1 MASLYRTYR
10 PRTFE
15 DVVGQDHIVRTL
27 GAAVEQGRIAHA
39 YLFSGPRGT
48 GKTSLAKILAKA
60 LNCENGPTATPDG
73 TCEICRRIH
82 DATALD
88 VIEMDAASHRGID
101 DIREI
106 VERVAQQPAE
116 GRYKI
121 YILDEAHSLTADA
134 SNALLKTLE
143 EPPPHV
149 VFVLCTTDP
158 AKLLSTIRSRCQ
170 RFAFRRPGPGELVR
184 VLSRVCEAEKI
195 EAPDA
200 VLHLIARAGAGSY
213 RDALTILDQLSTA
226 GDGAISVEDA
236 VRLLGLVPEQALVDI
251 VDLIA
256 QGEPG
261 ELLRRIDALAESG
274 QDMHGLL
281 DSLLGHL
288 RLIYLLQH
296 AETLPESEAAAP
308 DRMAELARQA
318 LALPPAE
325 TLRAIDL
332 LAAALRDIRDGSDA
346 RMPLEVALI
355 TAARPAASAAPGA
368 LLARVERIEHALAS
382 EAPAPAP
389 PPPAPSA
396 PPAPP
401 VATPPPPPAPPLH
414 LRRWQRR
421 RRPLRRPRPPPRP
434 PRQEPD
440 PPAAPASPPPA
451 APLAPPPPAEF
462 ATVAAGWGEA
472 LGQLTG
478 PARGVLSASR
488 PTAVEGSS
496 VLVEVSAPLLSS
508 SQRYGEQLAEAIA
521 AALAVRLEPRFV
533 AVAQPLE
540 RGADRW
546 RWHDF
551 RGGAAG
557 AAAPPSRRDRGSRM
571 SIDPQKMMKMAAQMQ
586 ADMAAAQQALGEE
599 RVEATAG
606 GGMVKAIAS
615 GNGDLIGIEI
625 DPEAVDP
632 DEVEL
637 LQDMV
642 LAAITEAFR
651 QAAALQ
657 QERMGAITGGLGGL
671 GLPGFS
677 RRALPGGRLAGDA
690 ACPSARRGSA
700 NGSAPRVPPAA
711 RAA

>member
-1 MASLYRTYR
+1 VASLYRTYR

-27 GAAVEQGRIAHA
+27 GSAVEQGRIAHA

-73 TCEICRRIH
+73 TCAICMRIH

-106 VERVAQQPAE
+106 RERVAQQPAE

-184 VLSRVCEAEKI
+184 VLSRVCEAEGI
-195 EAPDA
+195 EASDA

-226 GDGAISVEDA
+226 SDGAISVEDA
-236 VRLLGLVPEQALVDI
+236 VRLLGLVPEQALVDL

-308 DRMAELARQA
+308 DRSAELARQA
-318 LALPPAE
+318 LALPPSE
-325 TLRAIDL
+325 TLRTIDL

-368 LLARVERIEHALAS
+368 LLARVERLEHAVAS
-382 EAPAPAP
+382 ETATPPPAPAATPAAAPAAPAAAPAAASAPPPPPVAEEAPAP
-389 PPPAPSA
+389 PPPVAEPRVEAAAPA
-396 PPAPP
+396 EPDPPAGEAAP
-401 VATPPPPPAPPLH
+401 ASAPPPAPP
-414 LRRWQRR
+414 
-421 RRPLRRPRPPPRP
+421 
-434 PRQEPD
+434 
-440 PPAAPASPPPA
+440 
-451 APLAPPPPAEF
+451 PAEL

-472 LGQLTG
+472 LGQLSG

-521 AALAVRLEPRFV
+521 AALALRLEPRFV
-533 AVAQPLE
+533 AVAQP
-540 RGADRW
+540 
-546 RWHDF
+546 
-551 RGGAAG
+551 AG
-557 AAAPPSRRDRGSRM
+557 AAPTD
-571 SIDPQKMMKMAAQMQ
+571 
-586 ADMAAAQQALGEE
+586 
-599 RVEATAG
+599 
-606 GGMVKAIAS
+606 
-615 GNGDLIGIEI
+615 GDGTIS
-625 DPEAVDP
+625 
-632 DEVEL
+632 EVEL
-637 LQDMV
+637 LEQLRRRLD
-642 LAAITEAFR
+642 ATE
-651 QAAALQ
+651 
-657 QERMGAITGGLGGL
+657 E
-671 GLPGFS
+671 
-677 RRALPGGRLAGDA
+677 AG
-690 ACPSARRGSA
+690 
-700 NGSAPRVPPAA
+700 
-711 RAA
+711 

>member
-10 PRTFE
+10 PRTFA

-27 GAAVEQGRIAHA
+27 GAAVDQGRIAHA

-60 LNCENGPTATPDG
+60 LNCERGPTSEPDG
-73 TCEICRRIH
+73 TCPICLRIH

-106 VERVAQQPAE
+106 RERVAQQPAE

-121 YILDEAHSLTADA
+121 YILDEAHSLTPDA
-134 SNALLKTLE
+134 SNALLTTLE

-170 RFAFRRPGPGELVR
+170 RFAFRRPGPGELVK
-184 VLSRVCEAEKI
+184 VLSRVCEAEGI

-200 VLHLIARAGAGSY
+200 VLHLVARAGAGSY

-226 GDGAISVEDA
+226 SDGPIAVEDA
-236 VRLLGLVPEQALVDI
+236 VRLLGLVPEQALVDL

-296 AETLPESEAAAP
+296 AEVLPESEAAAP
-308 DRMAELARQA
+308 DRMAELQRQA
-318 LALPPAE
+318 QSLPAAE
-325 TLRAIDL
+325 TLRTIDL
-332 LAAALRDIRDGSDA
+332 LATALRDVRDGSDA
-346 RMPLEVALI
+346 RLPLEVALI

-368 LLARVERIEHALAS
+368 LLARVERLEHAVSS
-382 EAPAPAP
+382 ERPATAAPAPAP
-389 PPPAPSA
+389 ATA
-396 PPAPP
+396 PPS
-401 VATPPPPPAPPLH
+401 TPPPPAPAPAA
-414 LRRWQRR
+414 QAESAESA
-421 RRPLRRPRPPPRP
+421 PPSRPPGDPGP
-434 PRQEPD
+434 GAAEAEPAVPAPAPEPAPAAEPD
-440 PPAAPASPPPA
+440 
-451 APLAPPPPAEF
+451 LAPPPAELD
-462 ATVAAGWGEA
+462 AVAAGWSDA

-496 VLVEVSAPLLSS
+496 VVVEVSAPLLSS
-508 SQRYGEQLAEAIA
+508 SQRYGEQLADAIA
-521 AALAVRLEPRFV
+521 TALAVRLEPRFV
-533 AVAQPLE
+533 AVAQ
-540 RGADRW
+540 
-546 RWHDF
+546 
-551 RGGAAG
+551 AAG
-557 AAAPPSRRDRGSRM
+557 ALPTD
-571 SIDPQKMMKMAAQMQ
+571 
-586 ADMAAAQQALGEE
+586 
-599 RVEATAG
+599 
-606 GGMVKAIAS
+606 
-615 GNGDLIGIEI
+615 GDGTIS
-625 DPEAVDP
+625 
-632 DEVEL
+632 EVEL
-637 LQDMV
+637 LEQLRRRLD
-642 LAAITEAFR
+642 ATE
-651 QAAALQ
+651 
-657 QERMGAITGGLGGL
+657 E
-671 GLPGFS
+671 
-677 RRALPGGRLAGDA
+677 AG
-690 ACPSARRGSA
+690 
-700 NGSAPRVPPAA
+700 
-711 RAA
+711 

>member
-10 PRTFE
+10 PRTFA

-73 TCEICRRIH
+73 TCPICLRIH

-106 VERVAQQPAE
+106 RERVAQQPAE
-116 GRYKI
+116 GRYKV

-170 RFAFRRPGPGELVR
+170 RFAFRRPGPGELVK
-184 VLSRVCEAEKI
+184 VLARVCESESI

-200 VLHLIARAGAGSY
+200 VLHLVARAGAGSY

-226 GDGAISVEDA
+226 SDGAIAVEDA

-308 DRMAELARQA
+308 DRAAELQRQA
-318 LALPPAE
+318 QALPAAE
-325 TLRAIDL
+325 TLRTIDL
-332 LAAALRDIRDGSDA
+332 LATALRDIRDGSDA
-346 RMPLEVALI
+346 RLPLEVALI

-368 LLARVERIEHALAS
+368 LLARVERLEHAAAGG
-382 EAPAPAP
+382 APAPAP
-389 PPPAPSA
+389 AASPAPPPSAAAAPAPAPAASPPPPAPPAPSA
-396 PPAPP
+396 SETAPPPAEAASETEAAPAAAPEPPPPAPP
-401 VATPPPPPAPPLH
+401 VAAAAPPPPPPPAEL
-414 LRRWQRR
+414 
-421 RRPLRRPRPPPRP
+421 
-434 PRQEPD
+434 D
-440 PPAAPASPPPA
+440 A
-451 APLAPPPPAEF
+451 
-462 ATVAAGWGEA
+462 VAAGWSEA

-496 VLVEVSAPLLSS
+496 VTVEVSAPLLSS
-508 SQRYGEQLAEAIA
+508 SERYGEQLAEAIA
-521 AALAVRLEPRFV
+521 SALALRLQPRFV
-533 AVAQPLE
+533 AVSA
-540 RGADRW
+540 
-546 RWHDF
+546 H
-551 RGGAAG
+551 
-557 AAAPPSRRDRGSRM
+557 
-571 SIDPQKMMKMAAQMQ
+571 
-586 ADMAAAQQALGEE
+586 
-599 RVEATAG
+599 
-606 GGMVKAIAS
+606 AS
-615 GNGDLIGIEI
+615 PVPTDGDGTIS
-625 DPEAVDP
+625 
-632 DEVEL
+632 EVEL
-637 LQDMV
+637 LDQLRRRLD
-642 LAAITEAFR
+642 ATE
-651 QAAALQ
+651 
-657 QERMGAITGGLGGL
+657 E
-671 GLPGFS
+671 
-677 RRALPGGRLAGDA
+677 AG
-690 ACPSARRGSA
+690 
-700 NGSAPRVPPAA
+700 
-711 RAA
+711 

>member
-1 MASLYRTYR
+1 VASLYRTYR

-27 GAAVEQGRIAHA
+27 GSAVEQGRIAHA

-73 TCEICRRIH
+73 TCAICLRIH

-106 VERVAQQPAE
+106 RERVAQQPAE
-116 GRYKI
+116 GRYKV

-184 VLSRVCEAEKI
+184 VLSRVCEAEGI
-195 EAPDA
+195 EASDA

-226 GDGAISVEDA
+226 SDGAISVEDA
-236 VRLLGLVPEQALVDI
+236 VRLLGLVPEQALVDL

-274 QDMHGLL
+274 QDMQGLL

-308 DRMAELARQA
+308 DRSAELARQA

-325 TLRAIDL
+325 TLRTIDL

-368 LLARVERIEHALAS
+368 LLARVERLEHAVAS
-382 EAPAPAP
+382 EPPAPPPPAAVPATAPAAPAAAPPADPSPPPPSTAEEAPPPPPQAPAPAAEAEAPAQPDPPPPEAAPAPAP
-389 PPPAPSA
+389 PP
-396 PPAPP
+396 
-401 VATPPPPPAPPLH
+401 
-414 LRRWQRR
+414 
-421 RRPLRRPRPPPRP
+421 
-434 PRQEPD
+434 
-440 PPAAPASPPPA
+440 
-451 APLAPPPPAEF
+451 AEL
-462 ATVAAGWGEA
+462 ATVAAGWDEA
-472 LGQLTG
+472 LGQLSG

-521 AALAVRLEPRFV
+521 AALALRLEPRFV
-533 AVAQPLE
+533 AVAQP
-540 RGADRW
+540 AS
-546 RWHDF
+546 
-551 RGGAAG
+551 
-557 AAAPPSRRDRGSRM
+557 AAPTD
-571 SIDPQKMMKMAAQMQ
+571 
-586 ADMAAAQQALGEE
+586 
-599 RVEATAG
+599 
-606 GGMVKAIAS
+606 
-615 GNGDLIGIEI
+615 GDGTIS
-625 DPEAVDP
+625 
-632 DEVEL
+632 EVEL
-637 LQDMV
+637 LEQLRRRLD
-642 LAAITEAFR
+642 ATE
-651 QAAALQ
+651 
-657 QERMGAITGGLGGL
+657 E
-671 GLPGFS
+671 
-677 RRALPGGRLAGDA
+677 AG
-690 ACPSARRGSA
+690 
-700 NGSAPRVPPAA
+700 
-711 RAA
+711 

>member
-1 MASLYRTYR
+1 VASLYRTYR
-10 PRTFE
+10 PRTFA

-27 GAAVEQGRIAHA
+27 GSAVEQGRIAHA

-73 TCEICRRIH
+73 TCAICLRIH

-116 GRYKI
+116 GRYKV

-170 RFAFRRPGPGELVR
+170 RFAFRRPGPGELVK
-184 VLSRVCEAEKI
+184 VLARVCEAEKI
-195 EAPDA
+195 DAPEA
-200 VLHLIARAGAGSY
+200 VLHLVARAGAGSY
-213 RDALTILDQLSTA
+213 RDALTILDQLSTS

-261 ELLRRIDALAESG
+261 ELLRRIDALAENG

-308 DRMAELARQA
+308 DRAAELQRQA
-318 LALPPAE
+318 LALAPAE
-325 TLRAIDL
+325 TLRTIDL
-332 LAAALRDIRDGSDA
+332 LAIALRDIRDGADA
-346 RMPLEVALI
+346 RLPLEVALI

-368 LLARVERIEHALAS
+368 LLARVERLEHALAGGAS
-382 EAPAPAP
+382 APPPAPAP
-389 PPPAPSA
+389 PPIAAAAPALA
-396 PPAPP
+396 PTAAAAPEAAP
-401 VATPPPPPAPPLH
+401 EQPPPAP
-414 LRRWQRR
+414 
-421 RRPLRRPRPPPRP
+421 
-434 PRQEPD
+434 EETA
-440 PPAAPASPPPA
+440 PAAPAAPPA
-451 APLAPPPPAEF
+451 AAPVAGEAEDAPAEPAPAANPPPFQPPADLES
-462 ATVAAGWGEA
+462 VAAGWSEA

-496 VLVEVSAPLLSS
+496 VVVEVSAPLLSS
-508 SQRYGEQLAEAIA
+508 SERYADQLAEAIA
-521 AALAVRLEPRFV
+521 SALALRLEPRFV
-533 AVAQPLE
+533 ATSAQT
-540 RGADRW
+540 
-546 RWHDF
+546 
-551 RGGAAG
+551 
-557 AAAPPSRRDRGSRM
+557 APTPTD
-571 SIDPQKMMKMAAQMQ
+571 
-586 ADMAAAQQALGEE
+586 
-599 RVEATAG
+599 
-606 GGMVKAIAS
+606 
-615 GNGDLIGIEI
+615 GDGTIS
-625 DPEAVDP
+625 
-632 DEVEL
+632 EVEL
-637 LQDMV
+637 LDQLRRRLD
-642 LAAITEAFR
+642 ATE
-651 QAAALQ
+651 
-657 QERMGAITGGLGGL
+657 E
-671 GLPGFS
+671 
-677 RRALPGGRLAGDA
+677 AG
-690 ACPSARRGSA
+690 
-700 NGSAPRVPPAA
+700 
-711 RAA
+711 

>member
-1 MASLYRTYR
+1 VASLYRTYR
-10 PRTFE
+10 PRTFA

-27 GAAVEQGRIAHA
+27 GSAVEQGRIAHA

-73 TCEICRRIH
+73 TCSICLRIH

-106 VERVAQQPAE
+106 RERVAQQPAE

-184 VLSRVCEAEKI
+184 VLARVSEAEQI
-195 EAPDA
+195 EAPEA
-200 VLHLIARAGAGSY
+200 VLHLVARAGAGSY

-226 GDGAISVEDA
+226 GDGKIAVEDA

-296 AETLPESEAAAP
+296 AETLPDSEAAAP
-308 DRMAELARQA
+308 DRIAELQRQA

-325 TLRAIDL
+325 TLRTIDL

-346 RMPLEVALI
+346 RLPLEVALI

-368 LLARVERIEHALAS
+368 LLARVERLEHTLGGGAA
-382 EAPAPAP
+382 APAPAP
-389 PPPAPSA
+389 APAQAPAP
-396 PPAPP
+396 
-401 VATPPPPPAPPLH
+401 
-414 LRRWQRR
+414 
-421 RRPLRRPRPPPRP
+421 
-434 PRQEPD
+434 
-440 PPAAPASPPPA
+440 APASPPPPE
-451 APLAPPPPAEF
+451 APVADATPAPSPASAPAPQPPPPAELD
-462 ATVAAGWGEA
+462 AVAAGWSEA
-472 LGQLTG
+472 LDQLSG

-496 VLVEVSAPLLSS
+496 VVVEVSAPLLSS

-521 AALAVRLEPRFV
+521 TALALRLEPRFV
-533 AVAQPLE
+533 AVAAQ
-540 RGADRW
+540 AV
-546 RWHDF
+546 
-551 RGGAAG
+551 
-557 AAAPPSRRDRGSRM
+557 APPTD
-571 SIDPQKMMKMAAQMQ
+571 
-586 ADMAAAQQALGEE
+586 
-599 RVEATAG
+599 
-606 GGMVKAIAS
+606 
-615 GNGDLIGIEI
+615 GDGTIS
-625 DPEAVDP
+625 
-632 DEVEL
+632 EVEL
-637 LQDMV
+637 LDQLRRRLD
-642 LAAITEAFR
+642 ATE
-651 QAAALQ
+651 
-657 QERMGAITGGLGGL
+657 E
-671 GLPGFS
+671 
-677 RRALPGGRLAGDA
+677 AG
-690 ACPSARRGSA
+690 
-700 NGSAPRVPPAA
+700 
-711 RAA
+711 